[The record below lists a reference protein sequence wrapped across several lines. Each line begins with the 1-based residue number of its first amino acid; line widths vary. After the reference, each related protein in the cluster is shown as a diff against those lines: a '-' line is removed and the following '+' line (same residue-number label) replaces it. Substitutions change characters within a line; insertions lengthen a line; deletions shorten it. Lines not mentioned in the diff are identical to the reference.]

1 MLQPILLDIMLILGI
16 VNNVSMMFKE
26 LQAEPMGLAA

>member
-1 MLQPILLDIMLILGI
+1 MLQPLFLDMMLILRI
-16 VNNVSMMFKE
+16 INNVSMMFKE